1 MATSGLMFLWAA
13 PSGVPSFN
21 ANCSSLNSALSQ
33 PQIPDQPNLVGCP
46 LLHRASPPT
55 HSLRPLGACPCP
67 QWGIILPQSFGQ
79 RHTSAVL
86 FSEGLSLFSVPPR
99 RQTALMPLA
108 LSPSPLPKVR
118 INIYLSLCWTRFAP
132 VLAFCPTEGRPN
144 IACTPWRSVPAYSF
158 YPWKYNAPLAL
169 FHSSAFLYSSAAYFT
184 ASLLTN

>member
-21 ANCSSLNSALSQ
+21 ANCSLLNSVLSQ

-86 FSEGLSLFSVPPR
+86 FSEGLSLFSVPPHSRLSAPTR
-99 RQTALMPLA
+99 RNHLCFSPKLRFCSRCDFCLLVLIHCEGSLMPLID
-108 LSPSPLPKVR
+108 R
-118 INIYLSLCWTRFAP
+118 YG
-132 VLAFCPTEGRPN
+132 CPRLWFDPHCGH
-144 IACTPWRSVPAYSF
+144 TPHEP
-158 YPWKYNAPLAL
+158 
-169 FHSSAFLYSSAAYFT
+169 SSANVHSA
-184 ASLLTN
+184 S

>member
-67 QWGIILPQSFGQ
+67 QWGIILPQSFDRIG
-79 RHTSAVL
+79 RRTPESWPAAHICR
-86 FSEGLSLFSVPPR
+86 SLLRGTFPI
-99 RQTALMPLA
+99 
-108 LSPSPLPKVR
+108 LSPSASPDRSHASGPIPFPSSQSADQHIFIAMLDSFRPRVGFLPHGGSPQYRLYPVAIR
-118 INIYLSLCWTRFAP
+118 PSL
-132 VLAFCPTEGRPN
+132 
-144 IACTPWRSVPAYSF
+144 
-158 YPWKYNAPLAL
+158 
-169 FHSSAFLYSSAAYFT
+169 
-184 ASLLTN
+184 

>member
-1 MATSGLMFLWAA
+1 MTRCVRVYLSYIYTPNTPKQPIRSA
-13 PSGVPSFN
+13 PSGPVP
-21 ANCSSLNSALSQ
+21 ALSGALYSLSRSTESE
-33 PQIPDQPNLVGCP
+33 DGP
-46 LLHRASPPT
+46 LSP
-55 HSLRPLGACPCP
+55 
-67 QWGIILPQSFGQ
+67 GQ

-86 FSEGLSLFSVPPR
+86 FSEGLSLFSVPPHSR
-99 RQTALMPLA
+99 LSAPTRRNHLCFSSLGRQTALMPLA